1 MYSRRLKYLREEKE
15 LKQVEISKLLKFKDN
30 VYSQFERE
38 ETIIPI
44 KHLNALCNYFD
55 CSLDYIFE
63 FTDTKKYKNMEKE
76 INKEISGERLRNI
89 RKEFKIK
96 QYKLAKLLN
105 VDNSMLSKYEL
116 GKYTIATTYLYQICK
131 TYNISAD
138 YLLGNYILT
147 SFMGVLVI

>member
-44 KHLNALCNYFD
+44 KHLNTLCNYFD
-55 CSLDYIFE
+55 CSIDYIFE
-63 FTDTKKYKNMEKE
+63 FTDTKKYKKMKKE

-89 RKEFKIK
+89 RKDFKIK

-138 YLLGNYILT
+138 YLLGKIDTPKYLK
-147 SFMGVLVI
+147 

>member
-44 KHLNALCNYFD
+44 KHLKTLCNYFD

-63 FTDTKKYKNMEKE
+63 LTDTKKYKKMKKE

-138 YLLGNYILT
+138 YLLGKIDTPKYLK
-147 SFMGVLVI
+147 